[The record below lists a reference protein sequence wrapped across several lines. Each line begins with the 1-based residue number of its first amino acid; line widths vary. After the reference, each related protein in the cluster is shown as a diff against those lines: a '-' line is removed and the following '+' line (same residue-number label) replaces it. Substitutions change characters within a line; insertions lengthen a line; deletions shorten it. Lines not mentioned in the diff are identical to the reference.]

1 MVEPVDVPVVV
12 EEVVVSV
19 VLVPVPASS
28 CIVIVILVFAISKIW
43 FLTGTKSFAAGVIV
57 KSIVEPENE
66 SGLNEVIEIY
76 PFE

>member
-1 MVEPVDVPVVV
+1 MVEPVVVPVVV
-12 EEVVVSV
+12 EEVVVAV

-28 CIVIVILVFAISKIW
+28 CIVTVILVFAISNIW
-43 FLTGTKSFAAGVIV
+43 FLTGTKSFVAGVIV